1 MSLKDNITLS
11 MSQIDNF
18 DGHYLVI
25 NSLVQYYTFAYL
37 WWNYCIDTSVFGF

>member
-11 MSQIDNF
+11 MSYY

-37 WWNYCIDTSVFGF
+37 WWNYCIDTSVFGLGV

>member
-25 NSLVQYYTFAYL
+25 NALVQYYTFSYVWL
-37 WWNYCIDTSVFGF
+37 TCIDTSVFGF

>member
-18 DGHYLVI
+18 DGHYLVV
-25 NSLVQYYTFAYL
+25 NSLVQYYIFFYVWLT
-37 WWNYCIDTSVFGF
+37 CIDISVFGF

>member
-18 DGHYLVI
+18 DGHYVVM
-25 NSLVQYYTFAYL
+25 NAMVQYYIFFYVWLT
-37 WWNYCIDTSVFGF
+37 CIDTSVFGF

>member
-25 NSLVQYYTFAYL
+25 NSLVQYYTFAYVWL
-37 WWNYCIDTSVFGF
+37 SCIDTYLFGF

>member
-1 MSLKDNITLS
+1 MSLKDNITLA

-25 NSLVQYYTFAYL
+25 SSLVQYYTFFYVWL
-37 WWNYCIDTSVFGF
+37 TCTDTSVFGL

>member
-11 MSQIDNF
+11 MSYY

-25 NSLVQYYTFAYL
+25 NSLVQYYTFAYVWACQFHPTTL
-37 WWNYCIDTSVFGF
+37 GF

>member
-11 MSQIDNF
+11 MSYY

-25 NSLVQYYTFAYL
+25 NALVQYYTFFYVWL
-37 WWNYCIDTSVFGF
+37 TCIDTSMFGF

>member
-1 MSLKDNITLS
+1 

-25 NSLVQYYTFAYL
+25 NSLVQYCTFFYVWL
-37 WWNYCIDTSVFGF
+37 TCIDTSVFGF

>member
-11 MSQIDNF
+11 VSQIDNF

-25 NSLVQYYTFAYL
+25 NALVQYYTFAYVWL
-37 WWNYCIDTSVFGF
+37 TCVDTSMFGF